1 VNVAFLFPGQGSQ
14 HPGMLHALPDHPEVT
29 ATLRE
34 ACDVLHRDVYL
45 LDEER
50 ALESTIATQ
59 IAIYIAGVAVSRSLI
74 AEGAHPDGVAGL
86 SVGAY
91 AAAAVSGAIRFE
103 DGLLLVQKRAE
114 MTAECFPIGYG
125 LSAIV
130 GLDEQ
135 QVAKL
140 VAECTTPEHPV
151 FVGNLNAPQQIVI
164 AGSIEGMEKVLA
176 LARKSGGCRKAERL
190 AVRIPSHCAL
200 FEGVAN
206 KLTQAMENLEP
217 RTPSA
222 VYITNRHARPTRAFD
237 RIREDIATNIAHS
250 VRWHDST
257 QVLVEMG
264 VRLFV
269 EMNPGHVLASLAAG
283 AFPEI
288 RAIAVENSS
297 MDYLLKLIRDLQEG
311 AAV

>member
-1 VNVAFLFPGQGSQ
+1 
-14 HPGMLHALPDHPEVT
+14 MLHVLPDHPEVA

-34 ACDVLHRDVYL
+34 ACDVLQRDVLL

-50 ALESTIATQ
+50 TLESTIATQ
-59 IAIYIAGVAVSRSLI
+59 IALYIAGVAVARSLI
-74 AEGAHPDGVAGL
+74 AEGAPPDAVAGL

-91 AAAAVSGAIRFE
+91 AAAAVSGAIGFQ

-114 MTAECFPIGYG
+114 MTAECFPSGYG
-125 LSAIV
+125 LAAIV

-135 QVAKL
+135 KVSKL

-151 FVGNLNAPQQIVI
+151 FVGNLNAPRQIVI

-176 LARKSGGCRKAERL
+176 LARRSGSRKAERL

-206 KLTQAMENLEP
+206 KLVQAMANLEP
-217 RTPSA
+217 HTPSA
-222 VYITNRHARPTRAFD
+222 VYITNRGGRPTRSFD
-237 RIREDIATNIAHS
+237 RIREDLATNIAHP

-257 QVLVEMG
+257 QVLVESG
-264 VRLFV
+264 VSLFV
-269 EMNPGHVLASLAAG
+269 EMNPGHVLTSLASE
-283 AFPEI
+283 AFPEV
-288 RAIAVENSS
+288 RAIAAENTPAK
-297 MDYLLKLIRDLQEG
+297 YLLKLIGESQERS
-311 AAV
+311 